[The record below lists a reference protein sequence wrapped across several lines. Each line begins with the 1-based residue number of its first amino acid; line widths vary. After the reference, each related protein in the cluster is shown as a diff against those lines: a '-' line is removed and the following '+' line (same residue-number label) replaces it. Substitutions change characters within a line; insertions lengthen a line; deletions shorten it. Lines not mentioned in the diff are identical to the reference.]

1 MNNVNKWR
9 GSDGLFY
16 LGLIG
21 GVLISLLFFQ
31 QQLLTGDQTQ
41 MLYKG
46 YLGAYEGVWL
56 SYGNAASAVGNVPG
70 SLSAWLIGGPLLL
83 WDSPYAPMLLLLAMR
98 LVGFLLFDAVI
109 RQVFDDRVLNG
120 NVLNSNVVRLL
131 FLVLCWLNPWFQY
144 ESLLYN
150 PSYLFLF
157 SAMHCWSAWHMRERA
172 SFWHM
177 IVHLLAIGMAMQ
189 LHYSWPLLAVM
200 STYLFWRRILK
211 VSWSGVVVAALL
223 IGASLIPYAMEVMS
237 NSHITQNVDPEARQ
251 RYIGWGLVHV
261 YPVLKSVIY
270 WLRYGSWLFASK
282 LVNDTQFIWLAGHE
296 YLQLAAVWLWRVVIY
311 GVGAATVL
319 LAAKA
324 NWQLWRELKPHLLRS
339 DRAEVNG
346 ESWLGLYALA
356 AVLAVLVSAALS
368 PIIFNYWHL
377 MLIFPYA
384 LFPMLLLL
392 VRWSRRYPQWVGKG
406 LLAATLF
413 CTAVNLIAACDSTKF
428 SYQADY
434 KTQVL
439 EYLHEMKLQP
449 KL

>member
-1 MNNVNKWR
+1 MVLYMNKNYR
-9 GSDGLFY
+9 TLL
-16 LGLIG
+16 LGA
-21 GVLISLLFFQ
+21 GVLLGILLSFYYFNSQ
-31 QQLLTGDQTQ
+31 YILGDQTQ

-83 WDSPYAPMLLLLAMR
+83 WDSPYAPVLLLLAMR

-109 RQVFDDRVLNG
+109 RQVFGDR
-120 NVLNSNVVRLL
+120 VRLL

-177 IVHLLAIGMAMQ
+177 IAHLLAIGMAMQ

-211 VSWSGVVVAALL
+211 VSWSGVAVAALL

-237 NSHITQNVDPEARQ
+237 NSQITQNVDPEARQ

-261 YPVLKSVIY
+261 YPVLKSVLY

-296 YLQLAAVWLWRVVIY
+296 YLQLAAVWLWRLVIY
-311 GVGAATVL
+311 GVGSATVL

-324 NWQLWRELKPHLLRS
+324 NWQLWKRLKPRLMRS
-339 DRAEVNG
+339 DRAPVDG
-346 ESWLGLYALA
+346 ESWLGLYAVA

-392 VRWSRRYPQWVGKG
+392 VEWSRRYPQWVGKG

-413 CTAVNLIAACDSTKF
+413 CTVVNLIAATDSTKF

-434 KTQVL
+434 QQQV
-439 EYLHEMKLQP
+439 ETYLQEEGLVPRQP
-449 KL
+449 

>member
-1 MNNVNKWR
+1 MGEAISIIKKNK
-9 GSDGLFY
+9 LFY
-16 LGLIG
+16 FGVMFIGLLTSI
-21 GVLISLLFFQ
+21 LYSNLQ
-31 QQLLTGDQTQ
+31 KLTGDQIQ

-83 WDSPYAPMLLLLAMR
+83 WDSPYAPMVLLLVMR

-109 RQVFDDRVLNG
+109 RQVFDDR
-120 NVLNSNVVRLL
+120 VRLL

-211 VSWSGVVVAALL
+211 VSWSGVVVATLL

-261 YPVLKSVIY
+261 YPVLKSVLY

-296 YLQLAAVWLWRVVIY
+296 YLQMAAVWLWRVVIY
-311 GVGAATVL
+311 GVGSATVL

-324 NWQLWRELKPHLLRS
+324 NWQLWRELKPRLLRS
-339 DRAEVNG
+339 DRAPVDG

-384 LFPMLLLL
+384 LFPILLLL

-428 SYQADY
+428 SYQVDY

-439 EYLHEMKLQP
+439 EYLQEMKLQP
-449 KL
+449 KQ

>member
-1 MNNVNKWR
+1 MIGLSGRYHNALFAACIFAGLLLSWLF
-9 GSDGLFY
+9 SDH
-16 LGLIG
+16 
-21 GVLISLLFFQ
+21 
-31 QQLLTGDQTQ
+31 QLLTGDQTQ

-83 WDSPYAPMLLLLAMR
+83 WDSPYAPMVLLLAMR

-109 RQVFDDRVLNG
+109 RQVFDDRG
-120 NVLNSNVVRLL
+120 RLL

-211 VSWSGVVVAALL
+211 VSWSGVVVATLL

-261 YPVLKSVIY
+261 YPVLKSVLY

-296 YLQLAAVWLWRVVIY
+296 YLQMAAVWLWRVVIY
-311 GVGAATVL
+311 GVGSATVL

-324 NWQLWRELKPHLLRS
+324 NWQLWCELKPRLLRS
-339 DRAEVNG
+339 DRAPVDG

-384 LFPMLLLL
+384 LFPILLLL

-439 EYLHEMKLQP
+439 EYLQEMKLQP
-449 KL
+449 KQ

>member
-1 MNNVNKWR
+1 MIGLSGRYHNALFAACIFAGLLLSWLF
-9 GSDGLFY
+9 SDH
-16 LGLIG
+16 
-21 GVLISLLFFQ
+21 
-31 QQLLTGDQTQ
+31 QLLTGDQTQ

-83 WDSPYAPMLLLLAMR
+83 WDSPYAPMVLLLAMR

-109 RQVFDDRVLNG
+109 RQVFDDR
-120 NVLNSNVVRLL
+120 VRLL

-211 VSWSGVVVAALL
+211 VSWSGVVVATLL

-261 YPVLKSVIY
+261 YPVLKSVLY

-296 YLQLAAVWLWRVVIY
+296 YLQMAAVWLWRVVIY
-311 GVGAATVL
+311 GVGSATVL

-324 NWQLWRELKPHLLRS
+324 NWQLWCELKPRLLRS
-339 DRAEVNG
+339 DRAPVDG

-384 LFPMLLLL
+384 LFPILLLL
-392 VRWSRRYPQWVGKG
+392 VRWSRRYPQWLGKG

-439 EYLHEMKLQP
+439 EYLQEMKLQP
-449 KL
+449 KQ

>member
-1 MNNVNKWR
+1 MTRKETGCFFIMGV
-9 GSDGLFY
+9 GVFVGL
-16 LGLIG
+16 
-21 GVLISLLFFQ
+21 LISILFSHN
-31 QQLLTGDQTQ
+31 QLLTGDQTQ

-83 WDSPYAPMLLLLAMR
+83 WDSPYAPMVLLLAMR

-109 RQVFDDRVLNG
+109 RQVAGDRA
-120 NVLNSNVVRLL
+120 RLL

-172 SFWHM
+172 SFWHT

-200 STYLFWRRILK
+200 STYLFWRRILR
-211 VSWSGVVVAALL
+211 VSWSGVAVATML
-223 IGASLIPYAMEVMS
+223 IGASLIPYGLEVMS
-237 NSHITQNVDPEARQ
+237 NSHITQNIDPEARQ

-261 YPVLKSVIY
+261 YPVLKSVLY

-282 LVNDTQFIWLAGHE
+282 LVNDTHFLWLSGNE
-296 YLQLAAVWLWRVVIY
+296 YLQLAATWLWRVVVY
-311 GVGAATVL
+311 LVGAATVL
-319 LAAKA
+319 LAARA
-324 NWQLWRELKPHLLRS
+324 NWQLWRKLKPHLLRS
-339 DRAEVNG
+339 DRSEVDG
-346 ESWLGLYALA
+346 KGWLGLYALA

-384 LFPMLLLL
+384 LFPVLLLL
-392 VRWSRRYPQWVGKG
+392 LEWREAYPQWQGRAWWG
-406 LLAATLF
+406 AILF
-413 CTAVNLIAACDSTKF
+413 CVVVNLIAACDSTKF

-434 KTQVL
+434 ATQVQQ
-439 EYLHEMKLQP
+439 YLQEMKLQRE
-449 KL
+449 